1 MICRQ
6 IVIVGGGPA
15 GAACADKLVAAGLN
29 PLVVDQ
35 AAFPRQKVCA
45 GWLTPDVF
53 DSLEMRPEEYP
64 GDLSVFPNLKIYLN
78 GFPLTR
84 PGKQYAI
91 RRMEFDHWLL
101 DRSGAE
107 VIQHEVK
114 DIQLAAG
121 KYLLDGQI
129 ECEVLVAAGGTH
141 CPVFRHFYGERHPR
155 NGAKIIALED
165 EFQEDWQ
172 DPVCRL
178 WFFENGLPG
187 YAWYVPKTGG
197 YLNIGVGGNLEK
209 LKQRETTIQ
218 DHWEYLVRKIRKL
231 GLTRKKG
238 LEPRGYLYHLRG
250 KDPQRLAENLYLI
263 GDAAGLATLDMGEGI
278 GPAIQSGLLAAKAI
292 SGEASFSYHAVERY
306 SLLPSWLRWFLP
318 GGAGQI
324 GRG

>member
-1 MICRQ
+1 MIHHRV
-6 IVIVGGGPA
+6 VIVGGGPA
-15 GAACADKLVAAGLN
+15 GAACAKVLVEAGEN
-29 PLVVDQ
+29 PLVLDKDT
-35 AAFPRQKVCA
+35 FPRHKVCA

-53 DSLEMRPEEYP
+53 ASLEMHPEDYP
-64 GDLSVFPNLKIYLN
+64 GDLSVFPYLKIYLN

-84 PGKQYAI
+84 SGKQYAI

-101 DRSGAE
+101 DRSGAK

-114 DIQLAAG
+114 DIQLTEG
-121 KYLLDGQI
+121 GYCLDGQI
-129 ECEVLVAAGGTH
+129 ECEVLVGAGGTH

-155 NGAKIIALED
+155 SGAKIIALED
-165 EFQEDWQ
+165 EFQENWQ

-187 YAWYVPKTGG
+187 YAWYVPKSGD

-209 LKQRETTIQ
+209 LKQRGTTIQ

-238 LEPRGYLYHLRG
+238 LQPRGYLYHLRG
-250 KDPQRLAENLYLI
+250 KEPQRLAENLYVI

-278 GPAIQSGLLAAKAI
+278 GPAIQSGQLA
-292 SGEASFSYHAVERY
+292 GEAILTQSSFSVETVSKY
-306 SLLPSWLRWFLP
+306 SLIPRWLRWVSR
-318 GGAGQI
+318 AGI
-324 GRG
+324 L